1 MVRHHRILA
10 RRKTAEL
17 SAQQDVEQ
25 NLNTISLILETEDAE
40 SETLVVYP
48 RRLSNR
54 RLELLYVYE
63 TRRKEGRP
71 PPFYRYR
78 GTAVM
83 RVEKKPT
90 RLIGTYYTEQGG
102 AGTVQFAKKWN
113 RYQLPRFRTAA
124 FRKAVQFS
132 ARHVTGEV
140 G

>member
-1 MVRHHRILA
+1 LPGSGSPASRIGCSQIWLA
-10 RRKTAEL
+10 DGSEKSTRDGQSAEL
-17 SAQQDVEQ
+17 KAELDIEQ
-25 NLNTISLILETEDAE
+25 NLNTISLILQTQDAE

-71 PPFYRYR
+71 PPQYRYR

-83 RVEKKPT
+83 RVEKRPV

-102 AGTVQFAKKWN
+102 LGTVEFAKAK
-113 RYQLPRFRTAA
+113 R
-124 FRKAVQFS
+124 
-132 ARHVTGEV
+132 
-140 G
+140 

>member
-102 AGTVQFAKKWN
+102 AGTVQFAKK
-113 RYQLPRFRTAA
+113 
-124 FRKAVQFS
+124 
-132 ARHVTGEV
+132 
-140 G
+140 